1 MTLEDDFTKKYIEF
15 ETEIKKRN
23 SIDKYDFATNYIKK
37 DKILSKNINLWYMY
51 RDLRNLLS
59 HEYKVRNLNYLAV
72 SQDCY
77 DAFVAD
83 VEKVLS
89 PQKAIN
95 IAQYP
100 VSTADCNS
108 IVSNVISNMLE
119 NNFTCTPIIDDK
131 GVVLGIFSPHSL
143 MLYFEHNKKEILASE
158 PQKTKI
164 SEIIDFCKIDNDKDI
179 EYKFINKNMDEFEIR
194 ELFES
199 SYLKNKR
206 LEAIFVTE
214 HGNPNEKIMGIITN
228 WDIVNTD

>member
-194 ELFES
+194 ELFAS
-199 SYLKNKR
+199 S
-206 LEAIFVTE
+206 
-214 HGNPNEKIMGIITN
+214 
-228 WDIVNTD
+228 